1 MKTEI
6 HAEKS
11 EMNAT
16 SPSAE
21 VRVLCALLLILPVLL
36 GVLLAIQLKFSLC
49 VFLFFLVFVFVC

>member
-11 EMNAT
+11 ELNAT

-36 GVLLAIQLKFSLC
+36 GVLLAIQLK
-49 VFLFFLVFVFVC
+49 